1 MSPVNSSATGN
12 DLPEWSTA
20 ISAARQ
26 HQYTE
31 ASGTDP
37 ELFGGAANPTILC
50 VDCLLTLRKAKIR
63 LDQTIQVSQRL
74 AQHRPVR
81 IDEPLL
87 VRGQGRTETSPK
99 GADRTTAT
107 FEFLDSDGAPVVSAE
122 TITLAANPDA
132 LRSQKLKAPA
142 LTGQRL
148 QGRKLLT
155 PTHVQSYAA
164 ETATRIH
171 FDPAYAV
178 RYGLR
183 APVAPG
189 LFAVA
194 WSMELLTEIGA
205 IESFSLLAN
214 FGAPLFW
221 DDGVDIFV
229 GETADGGMDLRFVSS
244 AGAVAAVAG
253 INPGV

>member
-1 MSPVNSSATGN
+1 MSPEKGSAAGN

-20 ISAARQ
+20 ITAARQ
-26 HQYTE
+26 QQYGD
-31 ASGTDP
+31 ASGADSG
-37 ELFGGAANPTILC
+37 LFGGAANPTILC
-50 VDCLLTLRKAKIR
+50 TDCLLTLRKARIR

-74 AQHRPVR
+74 AQHRPVA

-87 VRGQGRTETSPK
+87 VRGQGRTEASPK
-99 GADRTTAT
+99 GADRTTAA
-107 FEFLDSDGAPVVSAE
+107 FQFLDRDGEIVVKAE
-122 TITLAANPDA
+122 TVTLAANPDA
-132 LRSQKLKAPA
+132 LRTRELAASDPSGL
-142 LTGQRL
+142 RL
-148 QGRKLLT
+148 RSRKLLT
-155 PTHVQSYAA
+155 PTHVQSYSA

-194 WSMELLTEIGA
+194 WSMDMLPEIEA
-205 IESFSLLAN
+205 VESFSLLAN

-221 DDGVDIFV
+221 DDGVDIL
-229 GETADGGMDLRFVSS
+229 GGDAADGRMDLRFVSS
-244 AGAVAAVAG
+244 AGAVVATVALSR
-253 INPGV
+253 GV